1 MIAHGDFFVNALS
14 GVLAYPFCMRFVLG
28 FDGGGTKTDCVLMD
42 ESGTILARS
51 QAGPSNPLRVGFGA
65 AITSI
70 REAARQALAQAALPE
85 GATSA
90 ALCAGLAGAG
100 PPESAEKIHALL
112 AAEFPESKV
121 QVCTDLALA
130 LAAAGDGPVIV
141 LLAGTGSFAVGRNT
155 AGESARAG
163 GYGSQIG
170 DEGSAYDIGRRA
182 VLTAMHENDRNG
194 VDSVLGQRLLRELG
208 CADWSEVKARAQA
221 ASDEVFPRLFAVVAT
236 VADWVETSSNT
247 FSERAARN
255 LAQGI
260 LRAAA
265 FDLASLTE
273 NLAERLHLRGTRF
286 VIAKTGGM
294 IGRSRFLEN
303 QIDERLKS
311 AFPQAEIGVLRVSP
325 AEAAA
330 REALRLLS
338 SGNVTVENTMRGNST
353 SGKARNGDAT
363 GH

>member
-1 MIAHGDFFVNALS
+1 
-14 GVLAYPFCMRFVLG
+14 MRFVLG

-42 ESGTILARS
+42 ESGAILARS

-70 REAARQALAQAALPE
+70 REAARQVIAQA
-85 GATSA
+85 GVSGDTTA
-90 ALCAGLAGAG
+90 AAICAGLAGAG
-100 PPESAEKIHALL
+100 PPESAEKIRALL

-121 QVCTDLALA
+121 QVCTDLDLA
-130 LAAAGDGPVIV
+130 LAATGDGPVIV

-155 AGESARAG
+155 AGQTARAG

-182 VLTAMHENDRNG
+182 VLTAMHENDRAG
-194 VDSVLGQRLLRELG
+194 LDSLLGQRLLRELG

-221 ASDEVFPRLFAVVAT
+221 ASDEVFPRLFSVVAM
-236 VADWVETSSNT
+236 VADWIETPSETPSETS
-247 FSERAARN
+247 ARN
-255 LAQGI
+255 SAKGI

-265 FDLASLTE
+265 FDLAALAD

-286 VIAKTGGM
+286 VVAKTGGM
-294 IGRSRFLEN
+294 IGRSKYLES
-303 QIDERLKS
+303 QIDERLKN
-311 AFPQAEIGVLRVSP
+311 AFPQAELEALRVSP

-330 REALRLLS
+330 RSALRLLTAVS
-338 SGNVTVENTMRGNST
+338 AQGE
-353 SGKARNGDAT
+353 
-363 GH
+363 